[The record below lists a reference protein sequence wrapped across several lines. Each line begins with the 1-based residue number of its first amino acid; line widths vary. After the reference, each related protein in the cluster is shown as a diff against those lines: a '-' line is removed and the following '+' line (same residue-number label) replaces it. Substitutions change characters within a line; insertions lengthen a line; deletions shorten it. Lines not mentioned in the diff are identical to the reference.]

1 MEEPIVT
8 TLEKNR
14 DRYLKQMIEF
24 LSIPSISSDSTH
36 KADVRRAAEW
46 LANDLKNGGLRHVQ
60 ILETA
65 GHPVVYADYLT
76 DENKPTVLC
85 YGHYDVQPV
94 DPVDQWQT
102 DPFKPEIR
110 DDIIYGRG
118 TSDDKGQVFML
129 VKMAETILEATGTL
143 PVNLKFCFEGEEEIG
158 SAHLDGFVDA
168 HLDLLKADVLL
179 VSDTTMLGMDQPAV
193 SYGLRGICG
202 LEVRLRGP
210 KGDLHSGVYG
220 GAVQNTL
227 HAMVDLLA
235 SLHDH
240 HGRVTVDGF
249 YDQVKP
255 LTNEER
261 KVCETLSDDDAL
273 KKELDVDT
281 LYGEEGYPTVARI
294 WSRPTLELNGVYGGF
309 QGEGLKTVIPSTAT
323 AKITCR
329 LVPDQDP
336 ALIGALL
343 KKHLKDHL
351 PAGVKLEVELMD
363 HADPFIMPVDHPALQ
378 AAHNALEKA
387 FHTKAI
393 LSRQGGSV
401 PIVNT
406 FHDKLGLAPILM
418 GFGLD
423 SENFHAPNEHFH
435 LKNFDRG
442 LRALTEFL
450 FELSKQMN

>member
-158 SAHLDGFVDA
+158 SAHLDG
-168 HLDLLKADVLL
+168 LLMRILICLKRMFCLFPI
-179 VSDTTMLGMDQPAV
+179 QPCLAWI
-193 SYGLRGICG
+193 S
-202 LEVRLRGP
+202 RL
-210 KGDLHSGVYG
+210 S
-220 GAVQNTL
+220 
-227 HAMVDLLA
+227 
-235 SLHDH
+235 
-240 HGRVTVDGF
+240 
-249 YDQVKP
+249 
-255 LTNEER
+255 
-261 KVCETLSDDDAL
+261 
-273 KKELDVDT
+273 
-281 LYGEEGYPTVARI
+281 
-294 WSRPTLELNGVYGGF
+294 
-309 QGEGLKTVIPSTAT
+309 AT
-323 AKITCR
+323 GSA
-329 LVPDQDP
+329 
-336 ALIGALL
+336 
-343 KKHLKDHL
+343 
-351 PAGVKLEVELMD
+351 E
-363 HADPFIMPVDHPALQ
+363 F
-378 AAHNALEKA
+378 AA
-387 FHTKAI
+387 
-393 LSRQGGSV
+393 
-401 PIVNT
+401 
-406 FHDKLGLAPILM
+406 
-418 GFGLD
+418 
-423 SENFHAPNEHFH
+423 
-435 LKNFDRG
+435 
-442 LRALTEFL
+442 
-450 FELSKQMN
+450 